1 MRNLSR
7 RTLLR
12 GTAAA
17 VPVALLAACTQ
28 AQIQATI
35 TLVQSDLADAT
46 NILAGVNELIMAAG
60 VKPTAAWLANEAT
73 IEGYASKASALLAQ
87 VAGQVG
93 SAVSSVTVQSIFTD
107 LETAASDVAQFVPGN
122 PYVLAAEA
130 LLPVLAAAWGL
141 LVPAGANAVPS
152 PMTPDQARALLSQL
166 PRPGLLAGVRQQA

>member
-60 VKPTAAWLANEAT
+60 VKPTAAWLASEAT
-73 IEGYASKASALLAQ
+73 IEGYASKASTLLAQ

-122 PYVLAAEA
+122 PYLSAVQV
-130 LLPVLAAAWGL
+130 LLPVLAAAWGAASAAVGL
-141 LVPAGANAVPS
+141 TAHAVPS
-152 PMTPDQARALLSQL
+152 PAAIARARLTLSAL
-166 PRPGLLAGVRQQA
+166 PRPILKP